1 MKFAIRPYHPSDL
14 TALYKI
20 CLLTANSGSDG
31 TKLFNDPELVG
42 HFYVAPYVVLEPEV
56 SFVVTNNGKPSGYI
70 VGARDSQKFAEK
82 CEKDWFPVLRER
94 YPSSSANDSL
104 QDAKAIQRIH
114 DGHKVK
120 EDLKDYP
127 AHLHINLLPETQ
139 GHGIGRKIID
149 VFINKLKE
157 LQVPALHLEVGKSNP
172 GAIKFYE
179 RMGFQIIKEYESSI
193 AYGMKLMSD
202 SHT

>member
-1 MKFAIRPYHPSDL
+1 MKFEIRPYHPSDL

-31 TKLFNDPELVG
+31 TKLFNDPDLVG

-56 SFVVTNNGKPSGYI
+56 SFVVNNNGKPSGYI
-70 VGARDSQKFAEK
+70 VGTRDSQKFAEK
-82 CEKDWFPVLRER
+82 CEKDWFPILRKR
-94 YPSSSANDSL
+94 YPFSNETHSL
-104 QDAKAIQRIH
+104 HDVKAIQRIH

-120 EDLKDYP
+120 EELKDYP
-127 AHLHINLLPETQ
+127 AHLHINLLPEAQ
-139 GHGIGRKIID
+139 GQGIGHELMDR
-149 VFINKLKE
+149 FINKLKE
-157 LQVPALHLEVGKSNP
+157 LKVPALHLEVGRTNA